1 MPSSCGRLLSWLLA
15 HVASSAPS
23 ELQRLTS
30 PKKQSRLQAER
41 ATELLAARVISKQE
55 FENAIAAQKV
65 SLADVAAAKA
75 AVQAA

>member
-1 MPSSCGRLLSWLLA
+1 M
-15 HVASSAPS
+15 
-23 ELQRLTS
+23 TS
-30 PKKQSRLQAER
+30 PQKQSRLQAER

>member
-1 MPSSCGRLLSWLLA
+1 MPSSCGRLLSWLLV
-15 HVASSAPS
+15 HVASSDPS

-30 PKKQSRLQAER
+30 PQKQSRLQAER